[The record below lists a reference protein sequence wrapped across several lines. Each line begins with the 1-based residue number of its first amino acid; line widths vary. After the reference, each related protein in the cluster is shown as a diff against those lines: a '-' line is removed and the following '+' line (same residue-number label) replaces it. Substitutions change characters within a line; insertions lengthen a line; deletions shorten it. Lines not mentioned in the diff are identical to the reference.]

1 MKEYTCKIT
10 SSQPAI
16 SKNSEIPEGLFTGY
30 SSQPKSM
37 RRYVNENL
45 HNRKRGRRANQVPRQ
60 FRAKKGKK
68 VVPREPVGAME
79 EEPLVEH
86 DEYVPSSNQQDGDAP
101 AVNLGFH
108 PQQQMNTDDVEMQ
121 DIEEQDDGQEG
132 EKFEHWD
139 ADVICVRMICVNNKE
154 QVGTKQLRIKLKPSE
169 NANYF
174 CPVTELLTS
183 INATYEKDAIIL
195 IKKDPF
201 QPWGDFAFEPLFQ
214 QPEAEKSPEKPSEA
228 MDVPID
234 YGDQQQ

>member
-1 MKEYTCKIT
+1 M
-10 SSQPAI
+10 
-16 SKNSEIPEGLFTGY
+16 
-30 SSQPKSM
+30 
-37 RRYVNENL
+37 
-45 HNRKRGRRANQVPRQ
+45 
-60 FRAKKGKK
+60 
-68 VVPREPVGAME
+68 
-79 EEPLVEH
+79 VEH

-234 YGDQQQ
+234 YGDQQQSRPFGTGVDDFPGLADDIADAGGKSCPACTYNNFSTASSCEICGSKL